1 MLAAMLASIQVA
13 KMVFQWVDLSDVMS
27 DELEENSRVET
38 KVVYLGGS
46 RD

>member
-1 MLAAMLASIQVA
+1 MLASTLVSVQVA
-13 KMVFQWVDLSDVMS
+13 MMVFQWVDLSDVMS